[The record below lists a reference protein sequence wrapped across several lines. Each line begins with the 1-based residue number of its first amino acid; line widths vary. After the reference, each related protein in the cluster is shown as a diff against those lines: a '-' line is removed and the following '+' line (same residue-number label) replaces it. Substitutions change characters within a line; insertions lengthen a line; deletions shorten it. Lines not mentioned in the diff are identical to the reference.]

1 MATAIIRKHLREE
14 NIEVPKIMISRSH
27 HFFAPSVKGS
37 YYGMF
42 YLFNPE
48 TKGGPRNKNLTE
60 VTSEYH
66 RSNINNYPKFKKYMN
81 DFVDVAAYEHTKFEE
96 MLRAKSIHLLDFS
109 QFDIKKPIKEIKT
122 TDQNLIKDL
131 GTLNELYKSEVLT
144 KEEFE
149 KAKKKVLN

>member
-1 MATAIIRKHLREE
+1 
-14 NIEVPKIMISRSH
+14 
-27 HFFAPSVKGS
+27 
-37 YYGMF
+37 
-42 YLFNPE
+42 
-48 TKGGPRNKNLTE
+48 
-60 VTSEYH
+60 
-66 RSNINNYPKFKKYMN
+66 MN